1 MELTGKRIEVF
12 GQESKFSLQIID
24 NYNDQGEAMGTTVE
38 IILPMI
44 DQY

>member
-24 NYNDQGEAMGTTVE
+24 NYDADNEPTGTTVE
-38 IILPMI
+38 IILPMVEM
-44 DQY
+44 Y